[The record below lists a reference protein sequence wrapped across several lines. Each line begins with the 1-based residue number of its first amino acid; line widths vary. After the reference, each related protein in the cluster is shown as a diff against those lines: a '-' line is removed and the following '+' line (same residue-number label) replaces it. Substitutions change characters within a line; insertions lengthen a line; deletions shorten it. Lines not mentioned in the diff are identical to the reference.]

1 MCARTR
7 AYTRVTVLQV
17 ISRQMHALS
26 RALGEWR
33 MSSSWAGI
41 CAPHDRDSIASQPT
55 LSNKQEEEAE
65 QDAQH
70 QTQTGSH
77 ASLDDLLHTVLIRH
91 GFRGLTLQAQESSPV
106 ATAQ

>member
-1 MCARTR
+1 
-7 AYTRVTVLQV
+7 VLQV

-55 LSNKQEEEAE
+55 SSDKQEEEAA
-65 QDAQH
+65 QDAELE
-70 QTQTGSH
+70 TQTGSH
-77 ASLDDLLHTVLIRH
+77 ASLDDLLHAVLIRH
-91 GFRGLTLQAQESSPV
+91 AFCGLTLQAQESSPV